1 MLCLEILL
9 HKQTESFPLQQA
21 DSPTFNRAAT
31 EEEAPLLEE
40 EEEEEEMEE
49 NREEVRVSS
58 PSSRDDYEP
67 IV

>member
-40 EEEEEEMEE
+40 EEEEMEE

>member
-1 MLCLEILL
+1 MLYLEILL
-9 HKQTESFPLQQA
+9 HKQTESSPLQQA

-31 EEEAPLLEE
+31 EEEEPLLEE
-40 EEEEEEMEE
+40 EGEMEE

-58 PSSRDDYEP
+58 TSSRADNEP

>member
-31 EEEAPLLEE
+31 EEEEPLL

-58 PSSRDDYEP
+58 PSSRADYEP

>member
-1 MLCLEILL
+1 MGNQLL
-9 HKQTESFPLQQA
+9 AEVHIEQPRTRQA

-31 EEEAPLLEE
+31 EEEEPLLEE
-40 EEEEEEMEE
+40 EGEMEE

-58 PSSRDDYEP
+58 TSSRDDYEP

>member
-21 DSPTFNRAAT
+21 DSPTFNRTAT
-31 EEEAPLLEE
+31 EEEEPLLEE
-40 EEEEEEMEE
+40 EGEMEE

-67 IV
+67 MV

>member
-1 MLCLEILL
+1 ML

-31 EEEAPLLEE
+31 EEEEPLLEE
-40 EEEEEEMEE
+40 EGEMEE

-58 PSSRDDYEP
+58 TSSRADNEP

>member
-9 HKQTESFPLQQA
+9 HKQSESFPLQQA

-31 EEEAPLLEE
+31 EEEEPLLEE
-40 EEEEEEMEE
+40 EGEMEE

>member
-31 EEEAPLLEE
+31 EEEELLLEE
-40 EEEEEEMEE
+40 EEGEMEE

>member
-1 MLCLEILL
+1 MLCLEIML

-31 EEEAPLLEE
+31 EEEEPLLEE
-40 EEEEEEMEE
+40 EGEMEE

-58 PSSRDDYEP
+58 TSSRADNEP

>member
-31 EEEAPLLEE
+31 EEEEPLLEE
-40 EEEEEEMEE
+40 EGEMEE

-58 PSSRDDYEP
+58 TSSRADYEP

>member
-31 EEEAPLLEE
+31 EEEEPLL

>member
-1 MLCLEILL
+1 MLYLEILL
-9 HKQTESFPLQQA
+9 HKQTESSPLQQA

-31 EEEAPLLEE
+31 EEEEPLL

-58 PSSRDDYEP
+58 PSSRADYEP

>member
-9 HKQTESFPLQQA
+9 HKQTEPFPLQQA

-31 EEEAPLLEE
+31 EEEEPLL

-58 PSSRDDYEP
+58 PSSRADYEP

>member
-9 HKQTESFPLQQA
+9 HKQTWSFPLQQA

-31 EEEAPLLEE
+31 EEEEPLLEE
-40 EEEEEEMEE
+40 EGEMEE

-58 PSSRDDYEP
+58 TSSRADYEP

>member
-31 EEEAPLLEE
+31 EEEEPLLEE
-40 EEEEEEMEE
+40 EEGEMEE

-58 PSSRDDYEP
+58 PSSRADYEP

>member
-9 HKQTESFPLQQA
+9 HKPTKSYPLQQA

-31 EEEAPLLEE
+31 EEEEPLL

-49 NREEVRVSS
+49 NREEVRDSS
-58 PSSRDDYEP
+58 PSSRDDNEP

>member
-31 EEEAPLLEE
+31 EEEEPLLE

-49 NREEVRVSS
+49 NREEARVSS
-58 PSSRDDYEP
+58 PSSRADYEP

>member
-31 EEEAPLLEE
+31 EEEEPLLEE
-40 EEEEEEMEE
+40 EGEMEE

-58 PSSRDDYEP
+58 PSSRADYEP

>member
-31 EEEAPLLEE
+31 EEEEPLLEE
-40 EEEEEEMEE
+40 EGEMEE

-58 PSSRDDYEP
+58 TSFRADNEP

>member
-40 EEEEEEMEE
+40 EEEEMEE

-58 PSSRDDYEP
+58 TSSRADNEP

>member
-9 HKQTESFPLQQA
+9 HKQTESSPLQQA

-31 EEEAPLLEE
+31 EEEEPLLEE
-40 EEEEEEMEE
+40 EGEMEE

-58 PSSRDDYEP
+58 TSSRADNEP

>member
-31 EEEAPLLEE
+31 EEEELLLEE
-40 EEEEEEMEE
+40 EGEMEE

-58 PSSRDDYEP
+58 TSSRDDNEP

>member
-9 HKQTESFPLQQA
+9 HKQTESSPLQQA

-31 EEEAPLLEE
+31 EEEEPLI

-58 PSSRDDYEP
+58 PSSRADYEP

>member
-31 EEEAPLLEE
+31 EEEEPLLEE
-40 EEEEEEMEE
+40 EGEMEE
-49 NREEVRVSS
+49 NRQEVRVSS

>member
-31 EEEAPLLEE
+31 EEEEPLLEE
-40 EEEEEEMEE
+40 EGEMEE

>member
-1 MLCLEILL
+1 MLYLEILL
-9 HKQTESFPLQQA
+9 HKQTESSPLQQA

-31 EEEAPLLEE
+31 EEEDPLLEE
-40 EEEEEEMEE
+40 EVEEEMEE

-58 PSSRDDYEP
+58 TSSRDDNEP

>member
-31 EEEAPLLEE
+31 EEEEPLLEE
-40 EEEEEEMEE
+40 EGEMEE

-58 PSSRDDYEP
+58 TSSRDDYEP

>member
-31 EEEAPLLEE
+31 EEEEPLL

-58 PSSRDDYEP
+58 TSSRADYEP

>member
-31 EEEAPLLEE
+31 EEEEPLLEE
-40 EEEEEEMEE
+40 EGEMEE

-58 PSSRDDYEP
+58 TSSRADNEP